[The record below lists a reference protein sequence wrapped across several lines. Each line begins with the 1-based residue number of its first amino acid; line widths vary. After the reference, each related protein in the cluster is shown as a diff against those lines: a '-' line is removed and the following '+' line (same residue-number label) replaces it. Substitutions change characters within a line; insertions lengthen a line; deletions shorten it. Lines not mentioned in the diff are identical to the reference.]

1 MKKNKIGNK
10 GFAITTMLYGLLIIA
25 ILVIFMLLSL
35 VSFNKKS
42 TNDFVKG
49 VENELNAFANST
61 NKLMCAADGTPITVE
76 YGRPYQMFGT
86 TFYLLEDN
94 GETIDLISGE
104 NLATARTYKE
114 AMKMFESY
122 HTIINDA
129 KILAFKLPTAQQ
141 IANAANISGWLYSNS
156 TVNDWSYL
164 GVRSTTDQSKKA
176 NYSWLYSNGGYWT
189 SDPVFN
195 TYAND
200 WAVSSNGALVAAST
214 KDSTNYGVRIV
225 ITIPKDPNANDIE
238 IPSKSNLPSETSK
251 PVKIV
256 SGDKNTVGSIAKI
269 GDEEFYV
276 IGSESGYTKLLTKYC
291 LKDNNQVSSGAPTMK
306 FSEKNYWKN
315 KVGKDLQYPGTV
327 DSSKITYYAEPY
339 PYVYD
344 SNSDLYSIINAY
356 VDKIKKQGISKVTGR
371 LMSYEEAS
379 IAPTDIIFKY
389 DYWLGTAES
398 EYYVYSAAYNFRLI
412 NYFSSS
418 SVRPVIL
425 VPTNQIG

>member
-76 YGRPYQMFGT
+76 YGRPYQMLGT

-104 NLATARTYKE
+104 NLASARTYKE

-122 HTIINDA
+122 HTIINDK
-129 KILAFKLPTAQQ
+129 KILAYKLPTAQQ

-225 ITIPKDPNANDIE
+225 ITIPKDPYANDIE
-238 IPSKSNLPSETSK
+238 IPSNSNLPSETSK

-276 IGSESGYTKLLTKYC
+276 IGPGSGELTGGTNFLAKYN
-291 LKDNNQVSSGAPTMK
+291 LKDNKQSSSGATSIR
-306 FSEKNYWKN
+306 FSSSPYWMNVYGTKYDYENEKPFIY
-315 KVGKDLQYPGTV
+315 D
-327 DSSKITYYAEPY
+327 E
-339 PYVYD
+339 D
-344 SNSDLYSIINAY
+344 SNLYSVIEAY
-356 VDKIKKQGISKVTGR
+356 VSKLEGSGLKHAIGR
-371 LMSYEEAS
+371 VMMYEEAQNLPLNIRKS
-379 IAPTDIIFKY
+379 NGCIS
-389 DYWLGTAES
+389 YWLGTAQS
-398 EYYVYSAAYNFRLI
+398 YATTWIVDHDGNFKFWIYN
-412 NYFSSS
+412 NSSCI
-418 SVRPVIL
+418 RPVIW
-425 VPTNQIG
+425 VSDEQIG